1 MLLKYRKVTF
11 LSFGEQES
19 LTGHDRVSC
28 VSFMSSLTSPIQ
40 SFPVSPIY
48 LSSSINPYG
57 RGCPQPTPWK
67 KWGNRI
73 ISE

>member
-11 LSFGEQES
+11 LSFWEQES
-19 LTGHDRVSC
+19 LTGHDIVSC

-57 RGCPQPTPWK
+57 RGCPQLTPWK
-67 KWGNRI
+67 KWGK
-73 ISE
+73 